1 MNPIMRSVRIA
12 AAVAVAA
19 AATAL
24 GAGPALAATPAAA
37 VPAVPAAA
45 VPAAAQ
51 MGSGSAV
58 FVQSDNPAGNTVVAY
73 HRGADGRLH
82 QAGVYRTGGKGGV
95 LAGSM
100 VDHLA
105 SEGSLAYDAAHHLLY
120 AVNAGSDTVSVFAVD
135 GDRLHRTQVI
145 GSGGSFPVSIAVHDN
160 LVYVANAL
168 GGGSIQG
175 YVREGRGLVRI
186 PSWKRDLGLN
196 PTATPQF
203 THTPGEVSFTPNG
216 DALVV
221 TTKAGANSV
230 DVFPLGRFRAPAAV
244 PVVNTLPGAVPFGFA
259 FDRAGRLAVTE
270 AGPNALAVFDLG
282 RNGRIHPVTSAATGQ
297 MATCWVVRTGD
308 HYYASNAGSA
318 SLSGFRE
325 GPHGRLT
332 SLGHTATDPGTVDA
346 AASPDGRDVYVQTGA
361 RGVVDEFRVNPN
373 GSLTE
378 IDSATVPGGIGGEGI
393 VVA

>member
-1 MNPIMRSVRIA
+1 MKSIMRTVRVA
-12 AAVAVAA
+12 AAVAVAT

-24 GAGPALAATPAAA
+24 GAGPALAAAPATVSTPVTA
-37 VPAVPAAA
+37 
-45 VPAAAQ
+45 PAAAQ
-51 MGSGSAV
+51 AGPESAV
-58 FVQSDNPAGNTVVAY
+58 FVQTDNPAGNAVVAY

-105 SEGSLAYDAAHHLLY
+105 SQGSLAYDAAHHLLY
-120 AVNAGSDTVSVFAVD
+120 VVNAGSDTVSVFAVD

-175 YVREGRGLVRI
+175 FVREGRGLVRI
-186 PSWKRDLGLN
+186 PVWKRELGLN

-203 THTPGEVSFTPNG
+203 THTPGQVSFTPNG

-221 TTKAGANSV
+221 TTKAGGNSV
-230 DVFPLGRFRAPAAV
+230 DVFPLGRFDAPSTT
-244 PVVNTLPGAVPFGFA
+244 PVVNALPGAVPFGFT

-270 AGPNALAVFDLG
+270 AGTNSLAVFDLG
-282 RNGRIHPVTSAATGQ
+282 RNGRIHPVDSAATMQ

-332 SLGHTATDPGTVDA
+332 ALGNTATDPGTVDA
-346 AASPDGRDVYVQTGA
+346 AASPDGRDVYVQTGG

-378 IDSATVPGGIGGEGI
+378 IDSATVPGGVGGEGV

>member
-1 MNPIMRSVRIA
+1 MKSIMRTVRVA
-12 AAVAVAA
+12 AAVAVAT

-24 GAGPALAATPAAA
+24 GAGPALAAAPATVSTPVTA
-37 VPAVPAAA
+37 
-45 VPAAAQ
+45 PAAAQ
-51 MGSGSAV
+51 AGPESAV
-58 FVQSDNPAGNTVVAY
+58 FVQTDNPAGNAVVAY

-105 SEGSLAYDAAHHLLY
+105 SEGSLAYDAAQHLLY
-120 AVNAGSDTVSVFAVD
+120 AVNAGSDTVSVFAVN

-186 PSWKRDLGLN
+186 PAWKRELGLD

-203 THTPGEVSFTPNG
+203 THTPGQVSFTPDG

-221 TTKAGANSV
+221 TTKAGNNSV
-230 DVFPLGRFRAPAAV
+230 DVFPLGRFGDPAAK
-244 PVVNTLPGAVPFGFA
+244 PVVNALPGAVPFGFA

-270 AGPNALAVFDLG
+270 AGTNSLAVFDLG
-282 RNGRIHPVTSAATGQ
+282 RNGAIHPVTSAATMQ
-297 MATCWVVRTGD
+297 TATCWVVRTGD

-332 SLGHTATDPGTVDA
+332 ALGNTATDPGTVDA
-346 AASPDGRDVYVQTGA
+346 AASRDGRDVYVQTGG

-378 IDSATVPGGIGGEGI
+378 IGSVTVPGGIGGEGI
-393 VVA
+393 AVA